1 MFDAVSLYFPVFID
15 SSNCPKLMKEPLSV
29 ISIGT
34 FSIVISSPVSGNKIV
49 FFSIAAFEGK
59 NSESLDLDS
68 RSWNTRNLL
77 RYQKSFIW
85 NLINYHFKL
94 AVYIVP
100 LSLKVNNL
108 RLHSPKLVNIFF

>member
-49 FFSIAAFEGK
+49 FSQSRHSKGK
-59 NSESLDLDS
+59 TL
-68 RSWNTRNLL
+68 NL
-77 RYQKSFIW
+77 
-85 NLINYHFKL
+85 
-94 AVYIVP
+94 
-100 LSLKVNNL
+100 
-108 RLHSPKLVNIFF
+108 